1 MHIVSECCEI
11 LLKTASTCLS
21 DMQRRLNR
29 LMNSQVALQGLPL
42 PPPPLPPPTPITHIS
57 NTHTLAH
64 TLKLSGSPDP
74 GDPHDSLM
82 SQASAH
88 V

>member
-1 MHIVSECCEI
+1 
-11 LLKTASTCLS
+11 
-21 DMQRRLNR
+21 
-29 LMNSQVALQGLPL
+29 MNSQVALQGLDYN
-42 PPPPLPPPTPITHIS
+42 PPPITHIS

-64 TLKLSGSPDP
+64 TLKLSSSPDP
-74 GDPHDSLM
+74 GDLHDSLM

>member
-1 MHIVSECCEI
+1 
-11 LLKTASTCLS
+11 
-21 DMQRRLNR
+21 
-29 LMNSQVALQGLPL
+29 MNSQVALQGLDYHR
-42 PPPPLPPPTPITHIS
+42 PPLPPTPSHHTHIS

>member
-1 MHIVSECCEI
+1 MTVKSYSFSR
-11 LLKTASTCLS
+11 KTASPCLS

-29 LMNSQVALQGLPL
+29 LMNSQVALQGLDYN
-42 PPPPLPPPTPITHIS
+42 PPIAHIS

>member
-1 MHIVSECCEI
+1 
-11 LLKTASTCLS
+11 
-21 DMQRRLNR
+21 
-29 LMNSQVALQGLPL
+29 MNSQVALRGLDEHS
-42 PPPPLPPPTPITHIS
+42 PITHIS
-57 NTHTLAH
+57 NTHSLAH

-74 GDPHDSLM
+74 SDLHDSLM